1 MKQFFG
7 KTTWIA
13 LSAVAALYVCAGI
26 GFGTNLSPI
35 ILSIIGL
42 GSAVLAFKKLDWG
55 LGLVFLELFSNPHG
69 ILLATEVSGVNVSLR
84 MTIFAGVMAGWFIG
98 LLAKQHKLTLKNT
111 GWEMFV
117 PLVFAI
123 VIGWT
128 VGLMSRSFSEVFS
141 DGNAYLYLAYI
152 LPIIS
157 VKWDDLKRMQL
168 LQVLTASALWIAGL
182 SLVLLFMFTHI
193 TGDLISLTYTFF
205 RDLRVAEITL
215 LDGGA
220 WRVFI
225 QSQAFVII
233 FGFFLAAMTV
243 KQKQWKLLLVGGLVY
258 STILLGL
265 SRSFWVGLAPTVIV
279 AAIMLWNAHKPTF
292 KRAMKYVGLHL
303 GALVAGVAMILIA
316 AMFPMP
322 GLDVS
327 SDGLLGSFVDRT
339 TESNDVAVSSRWNLL
354 DPMMEAIKDQ
364 PVLGHGFGKAV
375 TYITDD
381 PRAREINPSGEWT
394 VVAMEWGW
402 LELWIK
408 MGVMGV
414 VGFLYLAYGYIR
426 RLWAYQSTA
435 HAWIG
440 TALTAMIMFIY
451 ATHVFSPY
459 LNHPIGLGILL
470 FVVPFLPNKKQAEAI
485 STVSVKNVNAPMR
498 SSAVAASESS

>member
-13 LSAVAALYVCAGI
+13 LGAIAALYVFAGI

-35 ILSIIGL
+35 ILSMIGAGSVVL
-42 GSAVLAFKKLDWG
+42 GMKKLDWAI
-55 LGLVFLELFSNPHG
+55 GLVFLELFSNPHG
-69 ILLATEVSGVNVSLR
+69 ILIATEVSGVNVSLR
-84 MTIFAGVMAGWFIG
+84 MTIFAGVMVGWFIG
-98 LLAKQHKLTLKNT
+98 LLAKQHKLTLRNT

-117 PLVFAI
+117 PLVFAV

-128 VGLMSRSFSEVFS
+128 VGLMTRSFSEVFS
-141 DGNAYLYLAYI
+141 DGNAYLYLAYLLLI
-152 LPIIS
+152 LS
-157 VKWDDLKRMQL
+157 VKWDDIKRMQL
-168 LQVLTASALWIAGL
+168 LQVLAASALWIAGL
-182 SLVLLFMFTHI
+182 SLALLFMFTHV

-225 QSQAFVII
+225 QSQAFVMI
-233 FGFFLAAMTV
+233 FGFFVAAMTIID
-243 KQKQWKLLLVGGLVY
+243 KRWKTLLVGGLIY

-279 AAIMLWNAHKPTF
+279 AAGLLWYQQRPKIKEVATYIGMH
-292 KRAMKYVGLHL
+292 M
-303 GALVAGVAMILIA
+303 GALIAGVLMILTVA
-316 AMFPMP
+316 LVPMP
-322 GLDVS
+322 GISLS
-327 SDGLLGSFVDRT
+327 GDGLLDSFVDRT

-354 DPMMEAIKDQ
+354 DPMVEAIKGQ
-364 PVLGHGFGKAV
+364 PILGHGFGKAV

-414 VGFLYLAYGYIR
+414 IGFLYLGYGLVR
-426 RLWAYQSTA
+426 RLWTYQSTA
-435 HAWIG
+435 HAWMG
-440 TALTAMIMFIY
+440 TALTAMIIFIF

-470 FVVPFLPNKKQAEAI
+470 FVVPFLPMKKQAETV
-485 STVSVKNVNAPMR
+485 STVSIKEVKTQMA
-498 SSAVAASESS
+498 SAAVAASKTS